1 MGTFLADLH
10 IHSRFSRAT
19 SKNLTFRHLAAWASV
34 KGLDILGTGDFTHP
48 GWLAM
53 LEDELEPDEG
63 GLFRLKQTADL
74 ARELPG
80 MEGDLPCRTKFLLS
94 SEISSI
100 YKRGGRVRKV
110 HNLVYMPD
118 LDAAKRFNAKLAQ
131 VGNIA
136 SDGRP
141 ILGLDSRNLLEMVL
155 ETHPQAYLIPAH
167 IWTPWFSVFGSKSG
181 FDTLEE
187 CFGDLTSE
195 IFALET
201 GLSSD
206 PAMNWLWSDLDAY
219 ALVSNSDAH
228 SGPNLGREANI
239 FHGAKDYTGIFRALK
254 GKLSATEFRGTLEF
268 YPEEG
273 KYHLDGHRKCGVVVD
288 PREGRRSDNICPVC
302 GKPLTV
308 GVLNRVLEL
317 ADRTTPVRPVG
328 HPGFTSL
335 IPLPE
340 IVSEIVGTG
349 PRTKKVARMYFSL
362 IERFGTEM
370 QILRSV
376 PVEDLK
382 RFSSVVAEAV
392 TRLREDQVVRQG
404 GFDGQYGTI
413 KVFSRQE
420 REAFKRGKAMLPI
433 PVDRQEQVHAQGAT
447 PRSFEADPKPRP
459 EPIAEPN
466 TLQQQAIEAGPGP
479 VLVLAGP
486 GTGKTHTLMGR
497 VKHLLAQGED
507 PATMLVVTFTRRA
520 AQEIR
525 NRLALVDPR
534 GSKMRADTLH
544 AMAFD
549 FWSRKLGEAPVLLS
563 EEGARSLFATANPD
577 LSGQSLKRAWES
589 MNRDRELGRAGDSA
603 YYLNYT
609 GQKSAWNLVDY
620 TDLLEFWLEQLR
632 TETDAHDADRYAHV
646 LVDEVQDLSPLQM
659 ALISALVDKQG
670 TGFFAIGDPNQS
682 IYGFRGAVADVQSHL
697 KALWPDLVTVSL
709 EKNYRSTR
717 QVLDLAQGVFPHA
730 AGLSAVRQD
739 MGSAVLFQA
748 GTAAQEAAWMGGK
761 ILSLV
766 GGTAHWQADAG
777 EQGGLGPGDI
787 AVLVRFKALI
797 PLYRNMFDKMG
808 IPCAA
813 PEAEAFFRDP
823 RVERIL
829 AQAGAV
835 FGIMTTDM
843 EQVCPDDI
851 LARGP
856 EHIARYVGD
865 RPPFDRMFWSSTPF
879 KKLVASYH
887 QHGSWAGLLNHL
899 SLESELEEIRL
910 AAQKVQIMTLHGA
923 KGLEFE
929 AVFLPALE
937 EGILPFVGTDILTGK
952 VQSLEIRSDVDEER
966 RLFYVGLTRA
976 KQRVYLSHSRE
987 RKIFGHTLRGKPTRF
1002 LRDLPAHGLSVRS
1015 ARAHVRVQE
1024 KSLTMLE
1031 KMRPHK
1037 MS

>member
-1 MGTFLADLH
+1 
-10 IHSRFSRAT
+10 
-19 SKNLTFRHLAAWASV
+19 
-34 KGLDILGTGDFTHP
+34 
-48 GWLAM
+48 
-53 LEDELEPDEG
+53 
-63 GLFRLKQTADL
+63 
-74 ARELPG
+74 
-80 MEGDLPCRTKFLLS
+80 
-94 SEISSI
+94 
-100 YKRGGRVRKV
+100 
-110 HNLVYMPD
+110 MPD
-118 LDAAKRFNAKLAQ
+118 LDAVKRFNARLAQ

-155 ETHPQAYLIPAH
+155 ENHPEACLIPAH

-181 FDTLEE
+181 FDSLEE

-206 PAMNWLWSDLDAY
+206 PAMNWLWSHLDNY

-228 SGPNLGREANI
+228 SGPNLGREANV
-239 FHGAKDYTGIFRALK
+239 FHGAKDYIGIFRALK
-254 GKLSATEFRGTLEF
+254 GKLSATEFRGTIEF

-288 PREGRRSDNICPVC
+288 PREGRLADNICPVC

-349 PRTKKVARMYFSL
+349 PRTKKVANMYFSL
-362 IERFGTEM
+362 IQRFGTEM

-382 RFSSVVAEAV
+382 RYSSVLAEAI
-392 TRLREDQVVRQG
+392 TRLREDQVVKKG

-433 PVDRQEQVHAQGAT
+433 PVKGPKDVHDGGAT
-447 PRSFEADPKPRP
+447 PAESATTRQETRP
-459 EPIAEPN
+459 ESLAEPN
-466 TLQQQAIEAGPGP
+466 TRQQQAIEAGPGP

-497 VKHLLAQGED
+497 VKHLLAQGVD

-520 AQEIR
+520 AREIKS
-525 NRLALVDPR
+525 RLALVDAS
-534 GSKMRADTLH
+534 GQKVRADTLH

-549 FWSRKLGEAPVLLS
+549 FWSKRLGEPPVLLS
-563 EEGARSLFATANPD
+563 EEGARSLFAAANPD
-577 LSGQSLKRAWES
+577 LSGQSFKQAWES
-589 MNRDRELGRAGDSA
+589 MNRDRELGRAGSSA
-603 YYLNYT
+603 HYLNYT
-609 GQKSAWNLVDY
+609 DQKSAWNLVDY

-632 TETDAHDADRYAHV
+632 SESGVNEEDTYAHV

-659 ALISALVDKQG
+659 ALITALVDRQG
-670 TGFFAIGDPNQS
+670 SGFFAIGDPCQS
-682 IYGFRGAVADVQSHL
+682 IYGFRGAVADVQAHL
-697 KALWPDLVTVSL
+697 KALWPDLIEVSL

-739 MGSAVLFQA
+739 DGSAVLFQA
-748 GTAAQEAAWMGGK
+748 GTASQEAAWMGGK
-761 ILSLV
+761 ILALL
-766 GGTAHWQADAG
+766 GGTAHWQADRG
-777 EQGGLGPGDI
+777 DQGGLGPGDI
-787 AVLVRFKALI
+787 AVLVRFRALI
-797 PLYRNMFDKMG
+797 PLYKNMFEKMG

-829 AQAGAV
+829 GQAGAV
-835 FGIMTTDM
+835 LGIMTKDM

-856 EHIARYVGD
+856 EHVARYVGD

-879 KKLVASYH
+879 KQLVAGYR
-887 QHGSWAGLLNHL
+887 QHGSWAGLLNHI
-899 SLESELEEIRL
+899 SLESELEQIRSS
-910 AAQKVQIMTLHGA
+910 AQKVQIMTLHGA
-923 KGLEFE
+923 KGLEFD

-952 VQSLEIRSDVDEER
+952 VQHLEIRSDVDEER
-966 RLFYVGLTRA
+966 RLFYVGVTRA
-976 KQRVYLSHSRE
+976 RQRVYLSHSRE
-987 RKIFGHTLRGKPTRF
+987 RKIFGHTLRGRPTRF
-1002 LRDLPAHGLSVRS
+1002 LKDLPAHGLRVRS
-1015 ARAHVRVQE
+1015 ARAHTRVQE
-1024 KSLTMLE
+1024 KPLTMFE
-1031 KMRPHK
+1031 KMRPEK